1 MVDKIGRTLNPGDEV
16 IFIANATTKPEIEFG
31 IVKRIHLNDNE
42 CSVQC
47 EDRICAHVY
56 SNRVLSAKS
65 VRNIKLHKPELY

>member
-16 IFIANATTKPEIEFG
+16 IFIANATIKPEIEFG

-65 VRNIKLHKPELY
+65 AVWKLYFDK